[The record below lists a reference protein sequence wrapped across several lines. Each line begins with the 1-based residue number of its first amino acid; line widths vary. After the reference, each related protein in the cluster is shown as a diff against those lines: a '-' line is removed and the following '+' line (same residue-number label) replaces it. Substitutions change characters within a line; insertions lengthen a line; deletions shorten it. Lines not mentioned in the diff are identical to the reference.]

1 MNTPDPSIII
11 GISVGLF
18 LAVLGCL
25 YGCFRCARR
34 KRLVDDTPTLT
45 TLGVFIGLV
54 ELSGTA
60 ESDNPLI
67 GYLSE
72 APCVWVKW
80 SVEEHW
86 SRIVGTTTTDS
97 QGKIIVTSRTES
109 GWKTVASGGEQI
121 PFFLRDEDGEIL
133 VRPEGATI
141 ETQQTF
147 YETASSADVIYYLKG
162 PPGAVADSTHDR
174 RFTEQAIPLHTQ
186 IYLIGQARE
195 REDVVAAEISHQ
207 PDDPLYLISTRS
219 EQQVSKG
226 YGKWAWGFA
235 ILGLL
240 VGLGA
245 WFTARG
251 GQDEVDA
258 WPAYVP
264 VILFYFALVGGLW
277 FWMVFNSLVMLRQR
291 VRQGWSLID
300 VQLKRRAD
308 LIPAL
313 LATVKG
319 YAEYEKKVQ
328 EAVALL
334 RSQAAPTPLGS
345 EGENPEAV
353 GRVVM
358 ALAEDYPEL
367 KANESFLGLQHQLAE
382 TEQRIALARGYFN
395 EIVKFYNTRLEVQP
409 DGLVSTM
416 FGFKKA
422 EFLEASG
429 FERVV
434 PKVQLHE
441 IDPWSSDVDNQGLD
455 L

>member
-1 MNTPDPSIII
+1 MHTPDHSIIA
-11 GISVGLF
+11 GITLVLT

-34 KRLVDDTPTLT
+34 KRLMDDTPTLT

-60 ESDNPLI
+60 ETDNPLI

-72 APCVWVKW
+72 APCVWFKW
-80 SVEEHW
+80 SVDEHW
-86 SRIVGTTTTDS
+86 ERIVVTTSTDS
-97 QGKIIVTSRTES
+97 QGKTIVTSRTES
-109 GWKTVASGGEQI
+109 GWSTVASGGEQI
-121 PFFLRDEDGEIL
+121 PFYLRDEDGEIL

-141 ETQQTF
+141 EALQTF
-147 YETASSADVIYYLKG
+147 YETCSPISEIYYGKG
-162 PPGAVADSTHDR
+162 PQGSVSDSTNRR
-174 RFTEQAIPLHTQ
+174 RFVEQAIPLHTQ

-226 YGKWAWGFA
+226 YGAWAWGFA
-235 ILGLL
+235 VLGL
-240 VGLGA
+240 VAVLGA

-251 GQDEVDA
+251 AEDQADA
-258 WPAYVP
+258 WPVYVP

-277 FWMVFNSLVMLRQR
+277 FGMVFNSLVMLRQR

-313 LATVKG
+313 VATVKG
-319 YAEYEKKVQ
+319 YADYEKRMQ

-409 DGLVSTM
+409 DGLVAWL

-441 IDPWSSDVDNQGLD
+441 IDPWSSDVDDQGLD